1 MGAYQGA
8 KLPRDLL
15 QARGRFEAW
24 RSRCQ
29 GRGRI
34 PQELWKLAVQLAG
47 RHGVSRTASVLRLDY
62 DSLKKRAEAVGS
74 EPRSGLPA
82 FVELPSPVPAGKQCL
97 FELDNRSGVTLRVQ
111 LLGYDTADLEVL
123 ARHLGTAD

>member
-1 MGAYQGA
+1 MRAYQGVE
-8 KLPRDLL
+8 LPRDLL

-24 RSRCQ
+24 RSRCR

-34 PQELWKLAVQLAG
+34 PQELWELAVQLVG

-62 DSLKKRAEAVGS
+62 YSLKKHAEMVDR
-74 EPRSGLPA
+74 EPRAPSSTFL
-82 FVELPSPVPAGKQCL
+82 ELPSPLPLGKQCL

-111 LLGYDTADLEVL
+111 LVGYDTADLEAL
-123 ARHLGTAD
+123 ARHFGTAD